1 MNVLFLLV
9 LIYSTQALPDGAPTS
24 VCDTMTPFHGSG
36 IPFQRSLPPYAVVTR
51 LQNDVVQVSIG
62 SALGIQF
69 QGFMVQG
76 RTLDG
81 DILGTFQLPG
91 GIPAHTIDCNRA
103 GDTVT
108 HNKAN
113 KTDQLDFI
121 WVPPAGYEG
130 DVVFNSTI
138 AQDYSHFWVGI
149 TSPPVRIRRRSVSV
163 DSFYEGCG
171 VTKYCYG
178 APIDCVFNENC
189 KVAVAV
195 TSVGDAFDFELKAN
209 GNPVWVGVGLSD
221 DAKMGDD
228 SVVECVKDN
237 GRISA
242 FMSWTGT
249 NPYRATRLDDPQ
261 QGIILLNASSKGDE
275 LYCKVRRNTVTN
287 IKGNV
292 FDLRRNSFHV
302 LVASGS
308 ELKPNS
314 VGFHNLEF
322 LASPDPQVLSP
333 NSQTL
338 FNENPQVDTTTPPY
352 FSPPATNAAST
363 EFDPFYEGC
372 DYYKLCFG
380 HPRGCEKTRNCK
392 AVTAITVTGDKYD
405 FEMKAD
411 GNAGWV
417 GVGLSDDSK
426 MGDDSV
432 IECVK
437 DGNRLRTY
445 MSWTNNRPYG
455 ATRLNNPQLGIEL
468 LNSSMIDDSIY
479 CKVRRNVVTNV
490 NGVIFDLARD
500 SYHVL
505 VASGSQVKQNGVGY
519 HDLVFSASGDKRA
532 LSDTSEVK
540 AASKLLIH
548 LHGAFML
555 VAWIGTTSIGVLLAR
570 YFRQTWV
577 GSTLMGKDI
586 WFAWHRIFMV
596 STWLLTMAAFV
607 IIFVE
612 LKAWS
617 LEKNPH
623 AILGTVTTILCLFQ
637 PIGAYFRPHPG
648 TTYRPLFNWAHWLA
662 GNAAHI
668 IGIVAIFFA
677 VRLTKAELPEEVD
690 YILVAYVIVHVVT
703 HLILSLLYCVS
714 EKSSDSRVSSF
725 PMKDLGGTGRNSLYN
740 ERSLD
745 ARFSSSRKVILGLY
759 IVIIVILVVALV
771 LITIYAPKWPFVNA

>member
-1 MNVLFLLV
+1 MKLLFLLV
-9 LIYSTQALPDGAPTS
+9 LISSTQSLPDGAPSS
-24 VCDTMTPFHGSG
+24 VCNTLTPFHGGG
-36 IPFQRSLPPYAVVTR
+36 ISAQSALPPYAVVSR
-51 LQNDVVQVSIG
+51 LHNDVVQVSIG
-62 SALGIQF
+62 STLGIKF
-69 QGFMVQG
+69 QGFLLQG
-76 RTLDG
+76 RTRNG
-81 DILGTFQLPG
+81 DVVGTFQLPG
-91 GIPAHTIDCNRA
+91 GTPAHTIDCARA
-103 GDTVT
+103 GDSVT
-108 HNKAN
+108 HNKPDG
-113 KTDQLDFI
+113 KDQLDFI
-121 WVPPAGYEG
+121 WIPPVGYEG
-130 DVVFNSTI
+130 AIVFNSTI
-138 AQDYSHFWVGI
+138 AQDYSNFWVGI
-149 TSPPVRIRRRSVSV
+149 ESQPVQIRRRSVPA

-178 APIDCVFNENC
+178 APIDCVYSGNC

-195 TSVGDAFDFELKAN
+195 TSVGEAFDFELKAN
-209 GNPVWVGVGLSD
+209 GDPAWVGVGLSD

-228 SVVECVKDN
+228 SVVECVKEN
-237 GRISA
+237 GRINA
-242 FMSWTGT
+242 FMSWTGI

-261 QGIILLNASSKGDE
+261 QGINLLNASSNGDE

-333 NSQTL
+333 NSQTI
-338 FNENPQVDTTTPPY
+338 FNDNPRVETTTPPY
-352 FSPPATNAAST
+352 FSPPATHAAST

-372 DYYKLCFG
+372 DNYKLCFG
-380 HPRGCEKTRNCK
+380 QPRGCEKSKNCK

-405 FEMKAD
+405 FEVKAT
-411 GNAGWV
+411 GNVAWV

-426 MGDDSV
+426 MGEDSV

-437 DGNRLRTY
+437 EGNGLKTY
-445 MSWTNNRPYG
+445 MSWTTSGPYA
-455 ATRLNNPQLGIEL
+455 ATRLDNPQLGIEL
-468 LNSSMIDDSIY
+468 LNSSIIDDTIY

-490 NGVIFDLARD
+490 KGVIFDLARNP
-500 SYHVL
+500 YHVL
-505 VASGSQVKQNGVGY
+505 IAAGSFLKQNGVGF

-548 LHGAFML
+548 LHGSLML
-555 VAWIGTTSIGVLLAR
+555 VAWIGTASVGIILAR
-570 YFRQTWV
+570 YYRQTWV
-577 GSTLMGKDI
+577 GSTFMGKDI

-596 STWLLTMAAFV
+596 LTWLFTMAAFV

-623 AILGTVTTILCLFQ
+623 AILGTVTTILCFFQ

-648 TTYRPLFNWAHWLA
+648 TNYRPLFNWAHWLA
-662 GNAAHI
+662 GNVAHI
-668 IGIVAIFFA
+668 IGIVTLFFA

-690 YILVAYVIVHVVT
+690 FILVAYVVVHVVT

-725 PMKDLGGTGRNSLYN
+725 PMKDLGVNGRNSLYN
-740 ERSLD
+740 ERNLD
-745 ARFSSSRKVILGLY
+745 ARFSSTRKFVLGLY
-759 IVIIVILVVALV
+759 IVIIVVLVVGLV